1 MPSDRHDCL
10 DAILLRVRQRV
21 KQSGQGL
28 LSFGRN
34 CGENATVAE
43 CQPRLGNAE
52 AERTMND
59 VFPSPPKRDFPMLER
74 SKRRIGKI
82 WSLRTRSG
90 SKAIAFGFCDL
101 SVAVIPA
108 QAGIQGRVTGLG
120 ALDSRLR
127 GNDRGEKGNR
137 LAKCDC
143 PAGGEGE

>member
-1 MPSDRHDCL
+1 MRCRQIVTMAFN
-10 DAILLRVRQRV
+10 DAILSRVQRRV

-52 AERTMND
+52 AERIMND

-74 SKRRIGKI
+74 SKRRIRKI

-90 SKAIAFGFCDL
+90 
-101 SVAVIPA
+101 V
-108 QAGIQGRVTGLG
+108 QGNRIWVLRP
-120 ALDSRLR
+120 LCCRHSRLR
-127 GNDRGEKGNR
+127 ACEGIGFFDRERFFCSSG
-137 LAKCDC
+137 D
-143 PAGGEGE
+143 PW